1 MQPSNGCKL
10 QAPSCSTAAIGPCG
24 RIFLNRGIKFADVQR
39 NTIDHRMAEMG
50 QTRPRRPPPWRAY
63 APPVL
68 SSKRT
73 HAGRPD
79 RGSFGPIG
87 DIESSTWYERS
98 RQSEL
103 AQVDQN

>member
-10 QAPSCSTAAIGPCG
+10 QAPSCSAAAIGPCG

-79 RGSFGPIG
+79 QAALGQIRTYSPQRDVATYSRRATNVPFG
-87 DIESSTWYERS
+87 
-98 RQSEL
+98 
-103 AQVDQN
+103 